1 MKDKNC
7 ILAGKHLS
15 KNFGGN
21 VVLKDISIE
30 CFPGEGI
37 AIAGENG
44 AGKSTL
50 MNIISGGLKPSA
62 GEVYIDN
69 KKVSLSSSKEGRS
82 YGISFVHQEL
92 SLMQEMTVGEN
103 IMLGHEPKKGF
114 MILQKELH
122 KQARQILNE
131 VGVSEINAYA
141 LVKEL
146 SPAEKQIVEIT
157 KAWSN
162 HPRIM
167 IFDEP
172 TSSLNKAESEKLF
185 EFIDRIKKQN
195 VCVIVI
201 SHRMDDIF
209 RSCDIVIVLK
219 DGEFVYACPVSE
231 TDADQII
238 SKMVGREFK
247 NVYPKRNE
255 ERSDINKVELKNISL
270 GNKLKNINLEV
281 PKGSVVGIGGLEGQ
295 GQRELARGL
304 FGINPF
310 MEGDYLLDGKK
321 VRIKSPVEA
330 VKHKI
335 AFVSDDRKAEGL
347 FLNLSCAENIYS
359 LILSEN
365 ATHGVV
371 NNAKLKS
378 EVSSGI
384 EQLHIKINNP
394 KQPAGSLSG
403 GNQQKI
409 VFSKWIKTEPELLI
423 LHEPTR
429 GIDVQSKLEIYQLIR
444 ELTKSGVSVIVFTSD
459 MLELIGLSDEIYIM
473 YEGEISGHVNAA
485 DATEESL
492 MRLCAKSGKGTSV

>member
-131 VGVSEINAYA
+131 VGVSEINEYA

-146 SPAEKQIVEIT
+146 SPA
-157 KAWSN
+157 
-162 HPRIM
+162 
-167 IFDEP
+167 
-172 TSSLNKAESEKLF
+172 
-185 EFIDRIKKQN
+185 RIKKQN

-209 RSCDIVIVLK
+209 RSCDRVIVLK

-321 VRIKSPVEA
+321 VRLKSPVEA